1 VAVLW
6 PNKVCS
12 TFTLAPALM
21 ASEAQ
26 VWRKSVS
33 QASPS
38 SRESDT
44 GPSNFR

>member
-1 VAVLW
+1 
-6 PNKVCS
+6 
-12 TFTLAPALM
+12 
-21 ASEAQ
+21 

-44 GPSNFR
+44 GPSNFRWSAVRVPLA